1 MRPPITHPTT
11 SGDDPPQTPS
21 LASPAALSTKA
32 AGVVRSSARRRILSG
47 AVATVLV
54 ATTSLL
60 TAGAAQGVGV
70 TVDPTPRALRLPP
83 PGEDSNVAAAIKTS
97 LDDPTRDPTGAND
110 WSCQPSAAHP
120 EPVILLHGTWECAYE
135 NWNGLAPILKD
146 QGYCVYALNYGAP
159 NGVSPFNAVGDMVQA
174 ADEITA
180 FVQRVVQ
187 TTGAEHVALVGHS
200 QGGAQA
206 RYVTNLLLPRGLVTK
221 VIALGPT
228 NHGTTLS
235 GLTRLATVMGV
246 KKVAFSVLNAL
257 DMPAAAQQGNPKSP
271 FYVNLNGNGETIP
284 GVDYTV
290 IATKHD
296 EISTPYKRA
305 FITAGPG
312 ATVDNITL
320 PDGCR
325 KGLSDHFSM
334 SYSKNVAQIVLNKL
348 DPEHPHAILCYPQLP
363 ILGSTNAKDR
373 CGFILAP
380 IIRFMG
386 LLLPNWRGQCSSL
399 G

>member
-1 MRPPITHPTT
+1 MTR
-11 SGDDPPQTPS
+11 
-21 LASPAALSTKA
+21 
-32 AGVVRSSARRRILSG
+32 RSARRRILVAAAA
-47 AVATVLV
+47 AVLA
-54 ATTSLL
+54 ATTTLV
-60 TAGAAQGVGV
+60 TTGAAQGAGV
-70 TVDPTPRALRLPP
+70 TVDPTPWALRVPP
-83 PGEDSNVAAAIKTS
+83 PGEDSNVTAGIKTS
-97 LDDPTRDPTGAND
+97 LNDPARDPIGAND

-159 NGVSPFNAVGDMVQA
+159 NGVSPFNGVGDLLA
-174 ADEITA
+174 ASEEITA

-187 TTGAEHVALVGHS
+187 ATGAEHVALIGHS

-206 RYVTNLLLPRGLVTK
+206 RYVTNLLLPEGLVTK

-228 NHGTTLS
+228 NHGTTMS
-235 GLTRLATVMGV
+235 GLTRLGTILGV
-246 KKVAFSVLNAL
+246 KKVAFSVLNKM
-257 DMPAAAQQGNPKSP
+257 DMPGAVQQAQPKGP

-290 IATKHD
+290 IATKYD

-305 FITAGPG
+305 FITPGPG

-320 PDGCR
+320 QDVCR
-325 KGLSDHFSM
+325 KDLSDHFSM

-348 DPEHPHAILCYPQLP
+348 DPEHPHAILCYPQMP
-363 ILGSTNAKDR
+363 ILGSMNPADR
-373 CGFILAP
+373 CGFILSP
-380 IIRFMG
+380 IIRVMG
-386 LLLPNWRGQCSSL
+386 ILLPNLRGQCGSL